1 MTSTG
6 RERRSHNRARA
17 GPRAPCAA
25 RSFALVSSKTVIRVG
40 LSELITDPLITDYF
54 GCNTQDYRA
63 RGRTR
68 ARGRLGGCL
77 LRVTRTWRA
86 FPRGGSPR

>member
-1 MTSTG
+1 MG
-6 RERRSHNRARA
+6 RERRRHNRARA
-17 GPRAPCAA
+17 GPCARCAA
-25 RSFALVSSKTVIRVG
+25 RGFALVSSKTVIRVG
-40 LSELITDPLITDYF
+40 LSELITDYF
-54 GCNTQDYRA
+54 GCSTQDYRA